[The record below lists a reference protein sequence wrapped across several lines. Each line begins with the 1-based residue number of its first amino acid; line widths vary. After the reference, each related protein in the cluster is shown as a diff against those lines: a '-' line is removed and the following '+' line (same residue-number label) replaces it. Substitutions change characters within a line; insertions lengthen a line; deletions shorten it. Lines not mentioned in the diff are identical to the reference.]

1 MKNIKI
7 LWKSDDNPKWRPGGR
22 PVPAVL
28 KTEYFDVKIFTRS
41 LLSKEDPAEG
51 EQAEVEITYS
61 YREGNL
67 DKAAFQKVT
76 GKSGEVFNYML
87 ANLGQGS
94 RDLFISTWN
103 IQKDRKYKSMTGIVN
118 PFRKANTA
126 EKLTKLTSEAGM
138 NAKKFAEKTKKDPAN
153 LFREL
158 KGTKQLGLKQAIEY
172 SKHLDCDPVDLL
184 FEDLRCH
191 VWGHVDFYKS
201 SEVGNETYKPSEIVP
216 IIPTS
221 VVVPRNI
228 YTPNM
233 KAIRC
238 VSEGSFLQN
247 QIIFYKK
254 ADSESARNGKLVVAG
269 KRIDT
274 LAEFGYEPVRY
285 FFGIYEVQRGG
296 KAQILPVDPFVE
308 DNTKPVA
315 KGDFEFVAPVVAVV
329 SPSASKR
336 DQDYYELNRQAE
348 KLFKIQAEQIKLQEA
363 KLRAQQA
370 ELNDRLAKNMN
381 DLKRKIDLF
390 EENVKETQ
398 ARTPDWLKKRA

>member
-7 LWKSDDNPKWRPGGR
+7 LWKTDEDPKWRPGGR
-22 PVPAVL
+22 PYSHVL
-28 KTEYFDVKIFTRS
+28 KIEYFDVKIFGQS
-41 LLSKEDPAEG
+41 LLSDPARG

-61 YREGNL
+61 YREDNK
-67 DKAAFQKVT
+67 DKAAYQKVT
-76 GKSGEVFNYML
+76 GKSGEVFNYMI
-87 ANLGQGS
+87 ANTHAS

-103 IQKDRKYKSMTGIVN
+103 IQKDRRYKSMTGIVN
-118 PFRKANTA
+118 PFRQANTA
-126 EKLTKLTSEAGM
+126 EKLTKLTFEAGM
-138 NAKKFAEKTKKDPAN
+138 NTQKFAEKTKKDPAN

-184 FEDLRCH
+184 FEDLRCD
-191 VWGHVDFYKS
+191 VWGHVDFYKKN
-201 SEVGNETYKPSEIVP
+201 EIGNETYKASEIFPVVAS
-216 IIPTS
+216 S

-228 YTPNM
+228 YTPNI

-247 QIIFYKK
+247 QLIFYKRT
-254 ADSESARNGKLVVAG
+254 DTDSARNGKLVIAG

-285 FFGIYEVQRGG
+285 FLGIYEVQRGG
-296 KAQILPVDPFVE
+296 KTQILPVDPFVE
-308 DNTKPVA
+308 DNTKPIA
-315 KGDFEFVAPVVAVV
+315 TGDFEFVAPVLAVV

-336 DQDYYELNRQAE
+336 DEDYYELNRQAE
-348 KLFKIQAEQIKLQEA
+348 KLFKIQRQQIELQEA
-363 KLRAQQA
+363 KLKAQQA
-370 ELNDRLAKNMN
+370 ELNDRLAKNMQ

-390 EENVKETQ
+390 EENVKETT